1 MILQKPHCINMPDD
15 ENDDDDS
22 EKIPVTEEKGGGVTS
37 QRVRVTT
44 VNHVNCV
51 SLLL

>member
-1 MILQKPHCINMPDD
+1 MPDD
-15 ENDDDDS
+15 DDDDDDDDD
-22 EKIPVTEEKGGGVTS
+22 EKIPVPEEVSGGVTS

-44 VNHVNCV
+44 ENHVNCV